1 MKRPLLLIFALVVAA
16 SAFALKVYINPGHG
30 DWDSGARPMA
40 TINYPLSGGFP
51 DTLGFYESNTNL
63 WKCFYL
69 QKKLQNIGVSVK
81 MSRTATGPFP
91 RNSSNQTYNKAL
103 STIAS
108 EAENYACDHFISVH
122 SNAATEGTN
131 TNYALILYRGVTG
144 TPKVSGSDSMSKA
157 VWDELVTI
165 NRKGFEYYTAYTS
178 SRNVVGD
185 LTFYGKPSTN
195 TGYLGVLKH
204 SRRGYL
210 SEGYFHTYQP
220 SRHRGLNPD
229 WCCQEGLRYFRG
241 IVNHHGLTK
250 DTKGYIMG
258 EIKDKSKSLEH
269 SLYKYNTNTTDKYYP
284 INGAKIMLKN
294 SAGEVIKTN
303 CYPYV
308 KKMLKDQNWYTTDHN
323 YNGIFVFENLAP
335 GTYSYSVHKSGYA
348 DATGTLTV
356 SANQTTYTTIYMT
369 AGQGTEPSVGPDVTW
384 ELNGGTVSGTLP
396 TTITSTYTIPT
407 PTKSG
412 YRFLG
417 WYNTNNTSGT
427 KYTTLSVGF
436 KGKLYAVWEEI
447 INYLNPF
454 AYNLSHEF
462 SADSTEIKLHFYIN
476 APATNVKLI
485 FNDGEQDYVARDYN
499 NVKEGGY
506 STRLSTS
513 MLPRGKRITWRADVK
528 GAEVTAPLEVKTK
541 YSVYHPTTVDVDNNP
556 ENATFGMI
564 LTNEAEQAVKSTT
577 GYLGSGYGA
586 GVYAFSAAFQP
597 IKNGTNP
604 GYNGGKT
611 FSTTANHYAPYRIR
625 VSKDG
630 RIFATAQDNSG
641 EYLWEINPEDMN
653 QWTSVFQGYTDGYGL
668 TDDSGNFIV
677 GANAGFDVRGEGE
690 NLQLLMLSASLPGA
704 QQASFNCGIFDL
716 GTAKTWNKVPTKGV
730 SGTNYLL
737 VPTQVNAQFDKDGGV
752 WYSQYRATATDAEP
766 GLVHINK
773 DGVEDYKS
781 LRNNACNA
789 AFRFNRDFTRVLIAG
804 VSAGTANSQKATIYI
819 PSTKADGSL
828 TFKSDMEIN
837 MSALGASLNDF
848 AWDYA
853 DNIYAVSN
861 SNKKIVAYA
870 LPHSADKV
878 VSTPVASKYAFTLS
892 SIGDKP
898 APIQPEASASL
909 NPFAYDLK
917 HEFLSADSTQME
929 LHFNINALTTNVKV
943 IFNDGEKDYIVRNY
957 NNVKP
962 GGYET
967 KINIDTL
974 PRGRELTWRVD
985 VTGAEVLKPGLVS
998 NAVKAFCPT
1007 SIDIDNNPENLNFGT
1022 VFFVEAK
1029 PDAKENAAYAN
1040 YISYMDGA
1048 GLYLINPDGSARK
1061 MPFQPKDRYGYNG
1074 GKIVQSTQ
1082 YFNGTEVEG
1091 FSPYRVRVSD
1101 DGRIFISS
1109 LTPDGQVLW
1118 EANPLLFCATDSAD
1132 WKAQSKKGWSR
1143 VMSDKNENTIMET
1156 EKRTCSHTYCGIN
1169 SLFTEDTDEFIAGPN
1184 VGFDVRGAGEDLQLL
1199 MLSGCKDAI
1208 VNANAYHFYCSEYDL
1223 GTATQWTT
1231 VPSRRIFRGYVCN
1244 YKESQVQYDKEGGVW
1259 MCQNRKFQDAPTLMK
1274 FNADGTIAYEESPR
1288 QIFHQSGAIRFNNDY
1303 SQVAIASSGTGNGGA
1318 ITIYPVL
1325 ENGMPDWENGQE
1337 IDTKAITGLSLMDF
1351 AWDYAN
1357 NLYVVANVADGTAGQ
1372 CVAIYA
1378 TPHAAE
1384 KVVSTPV
1391 ASQYVF
1397 SLYDPNGGGVTTGC
1411 DNLLYTNGAKVEKVM
1426 LGDRIYI
1433 IRDGVKYTITGVE
1446 VK

>member
-1 MKRPLLLIFALVVAA
+1 MKRPLLLIFALAIAA

-122 SNAATEGTN
+122 SNAADEGTN
-131 TNYALILYRGVTG
+131 TNYALILYRGTTG
-144 TPKVSGSDSMSKA
+144 SPKVSGSDSMSKA

-195 TGYLGVLKH
+195 YGYLGVLKH

-258 EIKDKSKSLEH
+258 EIKDKSKSVSH
-269 SLYKYNTNTTDKYYP
+269 NLYKYNSNTTDKYYP
-284 INGAKIMLKN
+284 INGAKVMLKN

-335 GTYSYSVHKSGYA
+335 GTYTYSVHKSGYA

-407 PTKSG
+407 PTKTG

-506 STRLSTS
+506 STKLSTS
-513 MLPRGKRITWRADVK
+513 MLPRGKKITWRADVK

-556 ENATFGMI
+556 ENATFGTI

-577 GYLGSGYGA
+577 GYLGSDMA
-586 GVYAFSAAFQP
+586 QVYMPLARRSNLLKMVLTQV
-597 IKNGTNP
+597 
-604 GYNGGKT
+604 
-611 FSTTANHYAPYRIR
+611 TTAVRHL
-625 VSKDG
+625 
-630 RIFATAQDNSG
+630 AQR
-641 EYLWEINPEDMN
+641 LITM
-653 QWTSVFQGYTDGYGL
+653 
-668 TDDSGNFIV
+668 
-677 GANAGFDVRGEGE
+677 
-690 NLQLLMLSASLPGA
+690 LL
-704 QQASFNCGIFDL
+704 
-716 GTAKTWNKVPTKGV
+716 
-730 SGTNYLL
+730 
-737 VPTQVNAQFDKDGGV
+737 
-752 WYSQYRATATDAEP
+752 
-766 GLVHINK
+766 
-773 DGVEDYKS
+773 
-781 LRNNACNA
+781 
-789 AFRFNRDFTRVLIAG
+789 
-804 VSAGTANSQKATIYI
+804 
-819 PSTKADGSL
+819 
-828 TFKSDMEIN
+828 
-837 MSALGASLNDF
+837 
-848 AWDYA
+848 
-853 DNIYAVSN
+853 
-861 SNKKIVAYA
+861 
-870 LPHSADKV
+870 
-878 VSTPVASKYAFTLS
+878 
-892 SIGDKP
+892 
-898 APIQPEASASL
+898 
-909 NPFAYDLK
+909 
-917 HEFLSADSTQME
+917 
-929 LHFNINALTTNVKV
+929 
-943 IFNDGEKDYIVRNY
+943 
-957 NNVKP
+957 
-962 GGYET
+962 
-967 KINIDTL
+967 
-974 PRGRELTWRVD
+974 
-985 VTGAEVLKPGLVS
+985 
-998 NAVKAFCPT
+998 
-1007 SIDIDNNPENLNFGT
+1007 T
-1022 VFFVEAK
+1022 VFV
-1029 PDAKENAAYAN
+1029 YQM
-1040 YISYMDGA
+1040 MDVSLLLHKIITA
-1048 GLYLINPDGSARK
+1048 SI
-1061 MPFQPKDRYGYNG
+1061 YG
-1074 GKIVQSTQ
+1074 KSIQ
-1082 YFNGTEVEG
+1082 
-1091 FSPYRVRVSD
+1091 
-1101 DGRIFISS
+1101 
-1109 LTPDGQVLW
+1109 
-1118 EANPLLFCATDSAD
+1118 
-1132 WKAQSKKGWSR
+1132 
-1143 VMSDKNENTIMET
+1143 
-1156 EKRTCSHTYCGIN
+1156 
-1169 SLFTEDTDEFIAGPN
+1169 
-1184 VGFDVRGAGEDLQLL
+1184 
-1199 MLSGCKDAI
+1199 
-1208 VNANAYHFYCSEYDL
+1208 
-1223 GTATQWTT
+1223 
-1231 VPSRRIFRGYVCN
+1231 
-1244 YKESQVQYDKEGGVW
+1244 
-1259 MCQNRKFQDAPTLMK
+1259 
-1274 FNADGTIAYEESPR
+1274 
-1288 QIFHQSGAIRFNNDY
+1288 QI
-1303 SQVAIASSGTGNGGA
+1303 
-1318 ITIYPVL
+1318 
-1325 ENGMPDWENGQE
+1325 
-1337 IDTKAITGLSLMDF
+1337 
-1351 AWDYAN
+1351 
-1357 NLYVVANVADGTAGQ
+1357 
-1372 CVAIYA
+1372 
-1378 TPHAAE
+1378 
-1384 KVVSTPV
+1384 
-1391 ASQYVF
+1391 
-1397 SLYDPNGGGVTTGC
+1397 
-1411 DNLLYTNGAKVEKVM
+1411 
-1426 LGDRIYI
+1426 
-1433 IRDGVKYTITGVE
+1433 
-1446 VK
+1446 